1 MLNKTNPGRRS
12 RDLVVVVSLLQMYA
26 ILMVDD

>member
-12 RDLVVVVSLLQMYA
+12 RDLVVVVGLLQMYA